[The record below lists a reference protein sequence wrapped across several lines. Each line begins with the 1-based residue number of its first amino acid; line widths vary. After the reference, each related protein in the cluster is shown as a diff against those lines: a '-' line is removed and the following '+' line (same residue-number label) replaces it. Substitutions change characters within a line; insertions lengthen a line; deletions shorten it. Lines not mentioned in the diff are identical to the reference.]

1 MDKFLWVGLG
11 GALGAI
17 FRYGISLIPL
27 KNHFPILTL
36 ITNIL
41 GAFII
46 GMVVGLFTKERISP
60 SINLFLKTG
69 VCGGITT
76 FSTFSLETLTLLED
90 GFYAL
95 AVVYAM
101 ISVIGCIIGVYLGR
115 IIVQLKHIMML
126 LFLYYLF
133 VIVYNDGVKVYEFV
147 GGNRDIS

>member
-1 MDKFLWVGLG
+1 
-11 GALGAI
+11 
-17 FRYGISLIPL
+17 
-27 KNHFPILTL
+27 
-36 ITNIL
+36 
-41 GAFII
+41 
-46 GMVVGLFTKERISP
+46 MVVGLFTKERISP

-69 VCGGITT
+69 VCGGFTT

-90 GFYAL
+90 VFYAL

-115 IIVQLKHIMML
+115 IIVQQKHIMML

-147 GGNRDIS
+147 GWKQRYFMKMEAGVNPELSRSRERELKRNTTGKLGRC